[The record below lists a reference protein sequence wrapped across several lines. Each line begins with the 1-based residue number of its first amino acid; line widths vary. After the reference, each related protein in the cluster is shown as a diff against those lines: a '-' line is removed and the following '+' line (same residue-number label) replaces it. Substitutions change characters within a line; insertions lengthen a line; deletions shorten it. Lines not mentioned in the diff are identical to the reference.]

1 MRSAVERFEFCAS
14 PPGTYFLYITKPDAA
29 ALARGES
36 GVATTWTGDRL
47 GRVTF
52 GREYRDSFGGRRVPI
67 WIDAINGRRYAGTYF
82 KSSGDYARVK
92 LLKEKLTKRGVA
104 FCDHTTPRAVA
115 FCPYCR
121 AKK

>member
-1 MRSAVERFEFCAS
+1 MSYEQAKAA
-14 PPGTYFLYITKPDAA
+14 PDLLSVAEYA
-29 ALARGES
+29 DALSHIAHYEKLR
-36 GVATTWTGDRL
+36 A